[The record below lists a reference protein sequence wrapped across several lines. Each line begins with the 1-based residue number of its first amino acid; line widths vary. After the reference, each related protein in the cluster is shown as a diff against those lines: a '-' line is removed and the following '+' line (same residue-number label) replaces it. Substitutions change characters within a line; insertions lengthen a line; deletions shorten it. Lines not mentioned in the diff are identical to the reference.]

1 MHWEI
6 EKMGSNYSTPSFRIG
21 IVEHVLQTAARR
33 VVQFAVAGLLVA
45 APASAWAGLVNDVPS
60 CYAATH
66 IAPPAKSYTHLIYIL
81 MDQTVKLPPALEQS
95 AVDNALR
102 MLKPGTKF
110 VIAEFSAFSQGH
122 FLQVVHTGIVEKPL
136 ATTRIGSTS
145 MVAARH
151 LNACLGM
158 QYGFARK
165 MVATTM
171 SSIMESSTSSLD
183 QSDIMMAMKTVA
195 PAIARDP
202 ASQKVLLAIT
212 DGLENSSVTTFYGNG
227 TVRVISPSAEM
238 VKAVRNHLIGNLGG
252 ASVYVLGGAVMPP
265 TASGSLAARNGYRD
279 PQALVSLKAFWRQYF
294 TKSDG
299 KLVDFGEPAL
309 VEPVAYPGMH

>member
-1 MHWEI
+1 MKGHHIASGFLWSG
-6 EKMGSNYSTPSFRIG
+6 M
-21 IVEHVLQTAARR
+21 VEHVLR
-33 VVQFAVAGLLVA
+33 VIRLTVAVLLVA

-66 IAPPAKSYTHLIYIL
+66 IAPPAKPYAHLIYIL

-95 AVDNALR
+95 AVNNALR

-136 ATTRIGSTS
+136 APSRIGSTS

-151 LNACLGM
+151 LNVCLGM

-165 MVATTM
+165 MVATSM
-171 SSIMESSTSSLD
+171 ASIMESSTSSLD

-202 ASQKVLLAIT
+202 AAQKVLFAIT

-227 TVRVISPSAEM
+227 TVRVINPAVEM
-238 VKAVRNHLIGNLGG
+238 GKAIRNHLIGNFGG

-265 TASGSLAARNGYRD
+265 AATGTLAARNGYRD
-279 PQALVSLKAFWRQYF
+279 PQALINLKDFWRQYF
-294 TKSDG
+294 AKSDG
-299 KLVDFGEPAL
+299 KLMEFGEPAL
-309 VEPVAYPGMH
+309 VEPVAYPETH